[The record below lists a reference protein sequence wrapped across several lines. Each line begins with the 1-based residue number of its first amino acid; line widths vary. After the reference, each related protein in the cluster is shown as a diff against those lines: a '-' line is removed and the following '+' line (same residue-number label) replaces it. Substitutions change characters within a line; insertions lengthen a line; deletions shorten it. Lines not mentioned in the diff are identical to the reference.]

1 MRMTLKLPESER
13 KRQDRFVCRAE
24 KLVQHGTLR
33 RDPGPLRTHPTVQM
47 NAARRLRH
55 ETLDRQAKS
64 GNPAVKRQATW
75 ECRNQCSGGI
85 AHFRTKWSHVG
96 GATT

>member
-1 MRMTLKLPESER
+1 MKLKLPESKR
-13 KRQDRFVCRAE
+13 KRQDRSVRRAE

-55 ETLDRQAKS
+55 ETLYRLPNLGDL
-64 GNPAVKRQATW
+64 AVT
-75 ECRNQCSGGI
+75 
-85 AHFRTKWSHVG
+85 
-96 GATT
+96 